1 MAKNCTRRLKV
12 DEKDLVTDTGSE
24 YLINVDLDKNGLYQ
38 TMTNDYRNI
47 TTTIS
52 GGSSNGSVW
61 ATTPGAPTITCTI
74 SDTDLDLESGLTF
87 NTHAPVDFTDCLPD
101 FSKVQNMCNEYPSL
115 NKAFENFKVTYTMV
129 HQDWVGKTKKNV

>member
-24 YLINVDLDKNGLYQ
+24 YLINVDLDKNGFYQ
-38 TMTNDYRNI
+38 TMTNDYSNI
-47 TTTIS
+47 TTIS
-52 GGSSNGSVW
+52 SGSSNGTVW
-61 ATTPGAPTITCTI
+61 ASTDSTPTVTCTI
-74 SDTDLDLESGLTF
+74 SDTDLVGGLTF

-101 FSKVQNMCNEYPSL
+101 FSKVQNMCDEYPSL